1 MYETPLGK
9 RRSNIQAPKA
19 LFPPLPYKNIG
30 KKSANED
37 TPSACYTDVS
47 FETPSTRSSS
57 PGRYAWSISSKKES
71 VAFDR
76 TSSPFTKA
84 RLSSPSST
92 QCSSPGRYTWSL
104 SSKKGSLAFED
115 RTPSPFA
122 KARLSSPVWRNSPTR
137 ITRYHSFNKPNQTTM
152 FPIRKT
158 NSAQSPLIDVP
169 TKEKKSISIL
179 DLTDSEDEVESVVD
193 DSSLRQLFRHAS
205 YTLSSDGKM
214 FEEESYLELQPSEQD
229 QDYDG
234 LEQELM
240 HLDEDRCNADINDAM
255 DKIAYRHPSTS
266 RWRDKFPCHSNS
278 ASSNQELETS
288 QTYEEYESI
297 ADKIIGLCIC

>member
-9 RRSNIQAPKA
+9 RRSQIQASKA
-19 LFPPLPYKNIG
+19 LFPPLPHKNCG
-30 KKSANED
+30 KKLVNDD

-47 FETPSTRSSS
+47 FETPSSRSSS
-57 PGRYAWSISSKKES
+57 PGRYAWSISSKKER

-84 RLSSPSST
+84 RLSSPAST
-92 QCSSPGRYTWSL
+92 QCSSPGRYAWSL

-115 RTPSPFA
+115 RSPSPFT

-137 ITRYHSFNKPNQTTM
+137 ITRYYSFNKTNQAMM
-152 FPIRKT
+152 FPMRKT
-158 NSAQSPLIDVP
+158 NSMCQSPLIDIP
-169 TKEKKSISIL
+169 TIEKKNLSIL

-193 DSSLRQLFRHAS
+193 DSSLRQLFRHTS
-205 YTLSSDGKM
+205 HTLSSNVKM
-214 FEEESYLELQPSEQD
+214 FQEESYLELQPSEQD

-240 HLDEDRCNADINDAM
+240 NLDEDRCNADINDAM

-266 RWRDKFPCHSNS
+266 TWRDKFPCHSNTAES
-278 ASSNQELETS
+278 ETS
-288 QTYEEYESI
+288 QTYNEYESI
-297 ADKIIGLCIC
+297 ADKLMGLCIFC